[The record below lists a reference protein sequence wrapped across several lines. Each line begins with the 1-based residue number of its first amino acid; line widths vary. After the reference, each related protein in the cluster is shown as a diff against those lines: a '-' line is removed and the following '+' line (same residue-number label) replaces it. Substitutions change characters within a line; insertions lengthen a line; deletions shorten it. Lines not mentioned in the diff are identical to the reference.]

1 MPLDRRLPSFSTPAA
16 LARLPITYASHTAA
30 SHIHLMSL
38 TYAPP
43 GIRTA
48 LGRCEVIIH
57 VRRNFFVFLVKQLSI
72 SILVVVVG
80 LCALFLHAADHTG
93 DRVALILVSA
103 LIITTSFQTDIGLGP
118 IQYLIWFDCER
129 PRSTYAPP

>member
-1 MPLDRRLPSFSTPAA
+1 MA
-16 LARLPITYASHTAA
+16 
-30 SHIHLMSL
+30 SL
-38 TYAPP
+38 TF
-43 GIRTA
+43 A
-48 LGRCEVIIH
+48 LRCAVLIH
-57 VRRNFFVFLVKQLSI
+57 VRRNVFVFFMKQLSI

-118 IQYLIWFDCER
+118 IQYLIWFDCACAR
-129 PRSTYAPP
+129 AKRFPK